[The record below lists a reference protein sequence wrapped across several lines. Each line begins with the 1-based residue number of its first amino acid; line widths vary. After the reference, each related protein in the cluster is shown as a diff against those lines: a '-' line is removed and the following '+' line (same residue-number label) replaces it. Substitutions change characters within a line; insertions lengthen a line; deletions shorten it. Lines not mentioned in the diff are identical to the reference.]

1 MPQSTKTNKSKQRL
15 IKKIQNMRKNQER
28 INLDSQGNKIGAST
42 VLMRAEVGEAVGGS
56 SGEWYSFPTLF
67 PHKSKPNR
75 WIDYSKDTRGAF
87 IEAQSR
93 NEVFE
98 FGKDKKS
105 AIKFSE
111 GSWKK

>member
-1 MPQSTKTNKSKQRL
+1 MPQSSKMNQYKSNL
-15 IKKIQNMRKNQER
+15 VKKIKNIRKNKER
-28 INLDSQGNKIGAST
+28 INIDTKGNKVGISS
-42 VLMRAEVGEAVGGS
+42 VLMRAEIGEAVGGS
-56 SGEWYSFPTLF
+56 PGEWYSFPTLF
-67 PHKSKPNR
+67 PHESKPNR
-75 WIDYSKDTRGAF
+75 WIDYSKDMRGAF

-93 NEVFE
+93 DEVFE